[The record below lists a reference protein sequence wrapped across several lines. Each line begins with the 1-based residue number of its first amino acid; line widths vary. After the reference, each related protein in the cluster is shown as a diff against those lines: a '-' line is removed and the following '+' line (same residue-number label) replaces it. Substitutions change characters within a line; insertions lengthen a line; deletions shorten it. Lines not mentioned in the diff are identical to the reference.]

1 MVRCLGAPVQSEVT
15 MVQVQ
20 VQARASAAAGQMTHE
35 AWSPRTV
42 SLAPVAAQGRLSD
55 LLSIMGAPIEDRR
68 LCDAYLI
75 PLRRVRAGVVLLH
88 EGTRAESVYVV
99 RFGTFKTLRVA
110 EDGYEQ
116 VLGFS
121 GQADVI
127 GFDALCSGAHPSSAV
142 ALEDAGVYALPIR
155 ELDGLR
161 QRVPSLDR
169 ALQSALSAQLA
180 GAAGIA
186 EVMAAVASEA
196 RLARFLLQRSMRM
209 ASLGQS
215 ARRLRLP
222 MSRRDIAS
230 HLGVAHETVSRSFS
244 ELVNWGFVAVDNRE
258 VEILDSD
265 GLRGVARNTRGCPDE
280 RGNETP
286 HRRSRTRRATRA
298 CASSASV

>member
-1 MVRCLGAPVQSEVT
+1 M
-15 MVQVQ
+15 VQ
-20 VQARASAAAGQMTHE
+20 VQARMSSVAGQAGQQ
-35 AWSPRTV
+35 AWHARPLP
-42 SLAPVAAQGRLSD
+42 LAPVAAQGRLSD
-55 LLSIMGAPIEDRR
+55 LLSIMGASIDDRR

-127 GFDALCSGAHPSSAV
+127 GFDALCSGSHPSSAV
-142 ALEDAGVYALPIR
+142 ALEDAGVYALPLR

-161 QRVPSLDR
+161 QRVPALDR

-209 ASLGQS
+209 AALGQS
-215 ARRLRLP
+215 TRRLRLP

-230 HLGVAHETVSRSFS
+230 HLGVAHETVSRSFG

-258 VEILDSD
+258 VEILDTD
-265 GLRGVARNTRGCPDE
+265 GLRGIARNTRGCPDE
-280 RGNETP
+280 RGSEAP
-286 HRRSRTRRATRA
+286 QRRARTRRTARP
-298 CASSASV
+298 CASSVAA